1 MNPLFK
7 KPVYVSK
14 PLLPPLK
21 DYFNRL
27 QSIWDSEWL
36 TNNGE
41 QHQEF
46 EKRLA
51 DYLEV
56 PYVSLF
62 SNGTTALTV
71 AYKSL
76 HLTGEV
82 ITTPFTFPAT
92 PYSLSWIGLKPVFCD
107 IDLKTMNI
115 DANRIE
121 SLITK
126 ETSAILG
133 VHVFGVPCEVKKIES
148 IAKKY
153 NLKVIYDAAHAFGVK
168 VNGKPI
174 GSFGDISMMSLH
186 ATKLFHTAE
195 GGALL
200 FKSEESKKRA
210 DLIKNFGIET
220 EDLVSEV
227 GINGK
232 MSELQAALGL
242 TVLEQVKGELKRRE
256 TLTKVYRNLLRGIK
270 GIEFIEEIEGVQLNH
285 QYFPIRIN
293 EKVFG
298 RSRDYVYSKLR
309 ENNVYARRYFYPLCS
324 NFPFYKKS
332 DSSRSELKA
341 AETVS
346 EQTLILPLYGE
357 LTEKDI
363 DMICN
368 IIIRE
373 KNGAN

>member
-1 MNPLFK
+1 LNPLFK

-27 QSIWDSEWL
+27 QSIWDAEWL

-71 AYKSL
+71 AHKSL
-76 HLTGEV
+76 QLTGEV

-107 IDLKTMNI
+107 IDSKTMNI
-115 DANRIE
+115 DANKIE

-126 ETSAILG
+126 DTSAILG
-133 VHVFGVPCEVKKIES
+133 VHVFGAPCEVNKIES

-200 FKSEESKKRA
+200 FKSEEAKKRA
-210 DLIKNFGIET
+210 DMIKNFGIET
-220 EDLVSEV
+220 EDLVSEI

-242 TVLEQVKGELKRRE
+242 TVLEQVKEELKRRE
-256 TLTKVYRNLLRGIK
+256 ILTKVYRKLLKGIK
-270 GIEFIEEIEGVQLNH
+270 GIEFLEEIEGVQLNY
-285 QYFPIRIN
+285 QYLPIRIN
-293 EKVFG
+293 EREFG

-309 ENNVYARRYFYPLCS
+309 DHNVYARRYFYPLCS
-324 NFPFYKKS
+324 NFPFYKNS
-332 DSSRSELKA
+332 DSTRVELKE
-341 AETVS
+341 AELVS

-357 LTEKDI
+357 LTEKEI

-368 IIIRE
+368 IMIRE
-373 KNGAN
+373 KH